1 VGVGLRWRRSTYKAG
16 ERRAGSG
23 VAVPAD
29 RARGRP
35 VCARALTRAHRS
47 QVKRPGAASA
57 QSTAKSSGGGAVR
70 IVLLGA
76 GAVAAIAYMFRPV
89 RPRAEA
95 HTTSRGN
102 TLYTENARDFLSE
115 AEYKGISATFGGAQP
130 PGRFLRGRHG
140 ATHYYLQSSISR
152 NAPLKSMKEAGSP
165 QKGLVLF
172 AHGLGTN
179 MHLYDEMVG
188 PLLDDGF
195 TVLRYDYL
203 GHGWSAPDDK
213 YFVYNKTV
221 MLEQLEDLLDHVLGP
236 GGTVYGFVGHS
247 TGGCNG
253 VLAASSLKD
262 YKFERLV
269 FVSPCFWKKAPL
281 VSNLAGKMPG
291 IVTAALRSGKLD
303 FIPENDYKT
312 AGVIAWMREGGKG
325 NYVFPD
331 AVQKK
336 KDFDDLM
343 FKHHPFV
350 AAAIASL
357 DLYILNNV
365 MNFYRFKCIPN
376 LEYKNNVSMNE
387 LYILQALM
395 TSYRE
400 MMREL
405 VGKGTKVRVLW
416 GDGDQT
422 VPYRCVLGHAKSVR
436 PLVSSR

>member
-1 VGVGLRWRRSTYKAG
+1 
-16 ERRAGSG
+16 
-23 VAVPAD
+23 
-29 RARGRP
+29 
-35 VCARALTRAHRS
+35 
-47 QVKRPGAASA
+47 
-57 QSTAKSSGGGAVR
+57 
-70 IVLLGA
+70 
-76 GAVAAIAYMFRPV
+76 MFRPV
-89 RPRAEA
+89 IPRAEA

-115 AEYKGISATFGGAQP
+115 AEYNGISASFGGAQP

-140 ATHYYLQSSISR
+140 ATHYYLQSSTSR
-152 NAPLKSMKEAGSP
+152 NAPLKSVKEAGSP

-281 VSNLAGKMPG
+281 VSNLAGKIPG

-325 NYVFPD
+325 KYVFPD

-365 MNFYRFKCIPN
+365 MKFCRFNCIAK
-376 LEYKNNVSMNE
+376 LQYKNNVSMYE
-387 LYILQALM
+387 LYTLQALM

-422 VPYRCVLGHAKSVR
+422 VPYRCVFALWGMQNVCVQLSAVADRLTSFPR
-436 PLVSSR
+436 F